1 MCRFYEAYKIY
12 IILAPLVPQLQ
23 KPDNVSETNVAPL
36 VQQLQDILF
45 EEGEMTENSVVRNF
59 RITAA
64 DGKTYDTNYSNLE
77 VNKINNIKE
86 MKDWDFFNPAN
97 N

>member
-1 MCRFYEAYKIY
+1 M
-12 IILAPLVPQLQ
+12 PQLQ